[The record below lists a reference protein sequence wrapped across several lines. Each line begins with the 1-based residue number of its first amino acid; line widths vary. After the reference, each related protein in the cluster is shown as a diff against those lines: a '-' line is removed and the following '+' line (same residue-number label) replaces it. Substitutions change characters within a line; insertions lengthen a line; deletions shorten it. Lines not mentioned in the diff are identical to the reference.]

1 MSDDI
6 NTQLKQITIQEV
18 ANDIAGQ
25 LINTETQIQGLSAQL
40 QMITSTLKT
49 MREKYV
55 NVMQKLFKKVD
66 EQEKYITE
74 LTTPEKSNADAKA
87 E

>member
-1 MSDDI
+1 MSDG
-6 NTQLKQITIQEV
+6 NTQPKQITIQEV
-18 ANDIAGQ
+18 ANDIAGL

-40 QMITSTLKT
+40 SMINLSLIS

-55 NVMQKLFKKVD
+55 KVVQELFKKVD
-66 EQEKYITE
+66 EQENLILE
-74 LTTPEKSNADAKA
+74 LTTPEKPDA